1 MDLSKG
7 VCDEMRYKYSRCQT
21 ACFIQP
27 EEKTD
32 SPELVH
38 EIISNKYHAY
48 VSVLQTIHG
57 G

>member
-38 EIISNKYHAY
+38 EIISNKYDAY